1 MTDDTTAE
9 PAVWRSNE
17 VYVRTGRQLM
27 KRGLLMMVLLIVPPV
42 LIFGIALFLLW
53 LPLPPALS
61 RNRNLIAA
69 VVTGLLGM
77 GYLIAVLVGVISVVR
92 HADPRLDEVCAAYG
106 WSARGYT
113 LGGRQC
119 DGELQGRAVTLRLQP
134 GQGARRAV
142 LDIFVAAQ
150 PPVKMAWGMR
160 TPLLGCEGCARVTVD
175 GWEDS
180 ALQVYAEDPV
190 WANDW
195 LADETVRTVAVRAV
209 AEPERF
215 GYREVALQSE
225 RVWLRGHPSGVAD
238 AQAIK
243 GWLEDALL
251 LADLVEAER

>member
-1 MTDDTTAE
+1 
-9 PAVWRSNE
+9 
-17 VYVRTGRQLM
+17 M
-27 KRGLLMMVLLIVPPV
+27 KRGPLMIALLIVPPV
-42 LIFGIALFLLW
+42 LICGIALLLLW

-61 RNRNLIAA
+61 KNRNLIAA
-69 VVTGLLGM
+69 IATGLLGM

-92 HADPRLDEVCAAYG
+92 DADPRLDEVCAAYG
-106 WSARGYT
+106 WSARGYS

-119 DGELQGRAVTLRLQP
+119 DGKFQGRAVTLRLQP

-160 TPLLGCEGCARVTVD
+160 KPLLGCEGCTRITVD

-195 LADETVRTVAVRAV
+195 LAGEMVRAVAMRVV
-209 AEPERF
+209 AEPERV
-215 GYREVALQSE
+215 GYREVALQPE
-225 RVWLRGHPSGVAD
+225 RVWLRGHPSGTAD
-238 AQAIK
+238 AQTIK

-251 LADLVEAER
+251 LADLVEKVNTDH